1 MTRNQ
6 RIKYGKKIAAFVT
19 GAVATVQ
26 VGIANA
32 ASQLPAG
39 VFTNLQADATDTVTA
54 VVTAVVPVG
63 VTVAIIWSA
72 VTWAKRGTKAA
83 TK

>member
-1 MTRNQ
+1 MQ
-6 RIKYGKKIAAFVT
+6 KIS
-19 GAVATVQ
+19 Q
-26 VGIANA
+26 VLSVIGLSILTIEANA

-39 VFTNLQADATDTVTA
+39 VFTNLAADATDTVTA
-54 VVTAVVPVG
+54 VVTAVVPVA

-72 VTWAKRGTKAA
+72 VSWAKRGTKAA